1 VKFAAS
7 YGFATFVRQLIM
19 KLECSTNDSCSNQIK
34 VTVNR
39 QSRMIERKIEGQN
52 RRNFFSIKYQ
62 KNVSNTKM
70 PSAAT
75 PA

>member
-1 VKFAAS
+1 MTHV
-7 YGFATFVRQLIM
+7 QP
-19 KLECSTNDSCSNQIK
+19 NQIK

-62 KNVSNTKM
+62 KKRQQYQDAKFLQHLPDSR
-70 PSAAT
+70 S
-75 PA
+75 